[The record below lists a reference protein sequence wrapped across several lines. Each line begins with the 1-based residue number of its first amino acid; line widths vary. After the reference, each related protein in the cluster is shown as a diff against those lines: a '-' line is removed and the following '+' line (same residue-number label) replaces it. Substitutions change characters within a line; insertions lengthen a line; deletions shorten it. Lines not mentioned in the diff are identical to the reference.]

1 MDRTN
6 VVGVGARFAARRQRD
21 PRRLM
26 EQAYEAGSVPV
37 AAEDGATRLVA
48 RLLCAMGLLD
58 VCEVAGDGSLKPLSG
73 AALRASAAPWR
84 VSRPQTG
91 APVLAGSGL
100 AALSP

>member
-1 MDRTN
+1 MDTTN

-48 RLLCAMGLLD
+48 RLLAAMGLLT
-58 VCEVAGDGSLKPLSG
+58 VAEIGADGTPVPITG
-73 AALRASAAPWR
+73 AAIRDSTAPWR
-84 VSRPQTG
+84 VSRPETG
-91 APVLAGSGL
+91 TAGL
-100 AALSP
+100 AAFSP